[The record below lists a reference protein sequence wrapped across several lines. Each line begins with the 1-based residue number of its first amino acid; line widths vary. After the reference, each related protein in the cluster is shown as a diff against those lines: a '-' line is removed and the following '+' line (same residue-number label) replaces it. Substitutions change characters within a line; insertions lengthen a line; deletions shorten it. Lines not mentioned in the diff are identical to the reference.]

1 MITMIYCW
9 KSHLN
14 CGHLFQI
21 GSFEGQKLHV
31 VDGFEKVSH
40 VLEILNCGLSG
51 SLRGLNGEVVDHS
64 IVDNLDDSAGV
75 DSVEDVAENETVAE
89 CEAEFLF
96 GGFFG
101 E

>member
-1 MITMIYCW
+1 M
-9 KSHLN
+9 KGEEGH
-14 CGHLFQI
+14 GHLFQI

-31 VDGFEKVSH
+31 IDSFEKVSH
-40 VLEILNCGLSG
+40 VLEILNCRLGG
-51 SLRGLNGEVVDHS
+51 PLRRLNGDVIDHR